1 MRHARSRWLNPPGRV
16 GDDAA
21 PAALQSFAWRTF
33 MMRQMPGP
41 VEGVVMPGIRRR
53 LVVVAAVW
61 TAAATGLP
69 CVAADLVSAE
79 DGRAIRAVVEG
90 QLAALAAD
98 DAKRAFAYAA
108 PAIRQMLG
116 TPERFMAM
124 VRQSYPAVYRPVS
137 TIFLQALRE
146 QGQHFQGVQITD
158 ADGRL
163 WLATYRL
170 EHEPDGNWRI
180 SGCELRRSDAKMT

>member
-1 MRHARSRWLNPPGRV
+1 
-16 GDDAA
+16 
-21 PAALQSFAWRTF
+21 
-33 MMRQMPGP
+33 
-41 VEGVVMPGIRRR
+41 
-53 LVVVAAVW
+53 VVVAAVW